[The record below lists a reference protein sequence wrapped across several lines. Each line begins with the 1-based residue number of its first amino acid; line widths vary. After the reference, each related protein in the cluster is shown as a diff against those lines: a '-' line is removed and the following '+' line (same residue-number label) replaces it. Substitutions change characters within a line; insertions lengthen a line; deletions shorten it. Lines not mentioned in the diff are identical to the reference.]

1 MTGKSKIPTEKI
13 EAIKKDL
20 KAGKAQNKTAK
31 KFKVSDGLVNKLAK
45 EVNGTTPIHSA
56 PKEAIRARKEYAKKD
71 RLNVLHKLMG
81 AIDGALD
88 KQDLRPSDL
97 RPIAIALGTSLDKYR
112 LEETEDDEGR
122 SGIDDLMDEIKKE
135 ADAYE
140 KSGITPS

>member
-56 PKEAIRARKEYAKKD
+56 PKIAIAARKAYAKAD
-71 RLNVLHKLMG
+71 RLTVLHKLMG
-81 AIDGALD
+81 KIDDALD
-88 KQDLRPSDL
+88 MPVRPSDL
-97 RPIAIALGTSLDKYR
+97 RAIAIALGTSLDKYR

-140 KSGITPS
+140 KSGIAPS